1 MSRLRPIKTR
11 PLPPNNTMHQAGR
24 TAVEIIMDER
34 GSTMKEDVMRLV
46 EAQIAGGVDLSPEEM
61 VEAAFVMVNK
71 INLFMREKTMNKVI
85 RRKVL
90 SSTASDKVDLF
101 LNYLQQQFPQAEVVK
116 ELQFHPDRKWRF
128 DYAFPSRKIAI
139 EIDGAIWTLG
149 RHNRPRGYLN
159 DMEKLNTA
167 ASMGWLVL
175 RFSTD
180 ERFYLSTRRLIEV
193 TLVQRANNNQ

>member
-1 MSRLRPIKTR
+1 
-11 PLPPNNTMHQAGR
+11 
-24 TAVEIIMDER
+24 
-34 GSTMKEDVMRLV
+34 
-46 EAQIAGGVDLSPEEM
+46 
-61 VEAAFVMVNK
+61 
-71 INLFMREKTMNKVI
+71 MREKAMNKVI

-90 SSTASDKVDLF
+90 SSTASEKVDLF

-180 ERFYLSTRRLIEV
+180 ERFYLSTRRLIDV
-193 TLVQRANNNQ
+193 TLAQRANNNQ

>member
-1 MSRLRPIKTR
+1 
-11 PLPPNNTMHQAGR
+11 
-24 TAVEIIMDER
+24 
-34 GSTMKEDVMRLV
+34 
-46 EAQIAGGVDLSPEEM
+46 
-61 VEAAFVMVNK
+61 
-71 INLFMREKTMNKVI
+71 MNKVI

-90 SSTASDKVDLF
+90 SSTASEKVDLF

-180 ERFYLSTRRLIEV
+180 ERFYLSTRQLIEV

>member
-1 MSRLRPIKTR
+1 
-11 PLPPNNTMHQAGR
+11 
-24 TAVEIIMDER
+24 
-34 GSTMKEDVMRLV
+34 
-46 EAQIAGGVDLSPEEM
+46 
-61 VEAAFVMVNK
+61 
-71 INLFMREKTMNKVI
+71 MNKVI

-90 SSTASDKVDLF
+90 SSTASEKVDLF

-180 ERFYLSTRRLIEV
+180 ERFFLSTRQLISD
-193 TLVQRANNNQ
+193 TLTIRNNNNE

>member
-1 MSRLRPIKTR
+1 
-11 PLPPNNTMHQAGR
+11 
-24 TAVEIIMDER
+24 
-34 GSTMKEDVMRLV
+34 
-46 EAQIAGGVDLSPEEM
+46 
-61 VEAAFVMVNK
+61 
-71 INLFMREKTMNKVI
+71 MNKVI

-90 SSTASDKVDLF
+90 STTASEKVDLF

-175 RFSTD
+175 RFSAD
-180 ERFYLSTRRLIEV
+180 ERFYLSTRRLIDV
-193 TLVQRANNNQ
+193 TLAQRANNNQ

>member
-1 MSRLRPIKTR
+1 
-11 PLPPNNTMHQAGR
+11 
-24 TAVEIIMDER
+24 
-34 GSTMKEDVMRLV
+34 
-46 EAQIAGGVDLSPEEM
+46 
-61 VEAAFVMVNK
+61 
-71 INLFMREKTMNKVI
+71 MNKVI

-90 SSTASDKVDLF
+90 SSTASEKVDLF
-101 LNYLQQQFPQAEVVK
+101 LNYLQQQFPQEEVVK

-180 ERFYLSTRRLIEV
+180 ERFYLSTRRLIDV
-193 TLVQRANNNQ
+193 TLEQRVNNQ

>member
-1 MSRLRPIKTR
+1 
-11 PLPPNNTMHQAGR
+11 
-24 TAVEIIMDER
+24 
-34 GSTMKEDVMRLV
+34 
-46 EAQIAGGVDLSPEEM
+46 
-61 VEAAFVMVNK
+61 
-71 INLFMREKTMNKVI
+71 MNKVI

-90 SSTASDKVDLF
+90 SSTASEKVDLF

-139 EIDGAIWTLG
+139 EIDGAVWTLG

-193 TLVQRANNNQ
+193 TLVQRANSNQ